1 MALEDIWLLLL
12 ILLTRSSSWFVLS
25 TAGRANF
32 SCISSQV
39 NFVGTIR
46 SQGTNCGWLLKNRAE
61 LEAFERREPLVFKFV
76 AETIPL
82 VDHLN
87 HDDGVSYEE
96 LLNEAGSLDL
106 RMSHQEHDH
115 DLYLIDEW
123 EKVEELG
130 DVV

>member
-1 MALEDIWLLLL
+1 M
-12 ILLTRSSSWFVLS
+12 
-25 TAGRANF
+25 
-32 SCISSQV
+32 
-39 NFVGTIR
+39 
-46 SQGTNCGWLLKNRAE
+46 
-61 LEAFERREPLVFKFV
+61 FKFV

-87 HDDGVSYEE
+87 HDDGVRYEE